1 MVVDLGTRRL
11 RYFIAVAEELS
22 FTRAATRVF
31 VAQQALS
38 QQIRQLERD
47 LGVRLLER
55 SSRHVALTPAGA
67 ALLEEAR
74 QLVAAADSA
83 VERVRR
89 TEAETPNVLRLGFVA
104 DGMREAVR
112 AVLASFEQ
120 AYPKVEVQLV
130 EHSWQD
136 PYVGLRSGACDAGI
150 VTLPSD
156 LASLESVPVGTW
168 PPCVVQS
175 KTQPLTSA
183 GSLSA
188 DDLRSMPTVW
198 YDVPGSSF
206 YTRWNVGEPT
216 VRAQTT
222 LAWIAAVAT
231 GRGVGVLSSA
241 VRDLYALPGFQYA
254 LPDFDYLPV
263 TGLPDITLAIAA
275 RADDPDPL
283 VRGLLRHARAQVRG
297 V

>member
-11 RYFIAVAEELS
+11 RYFIAVAEELN
-22 FTRAATRVF
+22 FTRAAARVF

-47 LGVRLLER
+47 LGVDLLER
-55 SSRHVALTPAGA
+55 NTRCVTLTPAGA
-67 ALLEEAR
+67 VLLDEAR
-74 QLVAAADSA
+74 QLVAAAESA

-89 TEAETPNVLRLGFVA
+89 TAAGERRVLRLGFVA

-112 AVLASFEQ
+112 AVLANFEQ
-120 AYPKVEVQLV
+120 AYPKVEVLLV
-130 EHSWQD
+130 EHPWQD
-136 PYVGLRSGACDAGI
+136 PYVGLQSGACDAGI

-156 LASLESVPVGTW
+156 LAGLDSVPVGTW

-175 KTQPLTSA
+175 KTRPLTA
-183 GSLSA
+183 ARSLSA

-198 YDVPGSSF
+198 YDVPGASF
-206 YTRWNVGEPT
+206 YTRWNVGEPA

-222 LAWIAAVAT
+222 LAWIGAVAT

-241 VRDLYALPGFQYA
+241 VRDLYAAPSFQYA
-254 LPDFDYLPV
+254 FPDFDYLPV
-263 TGLPDITLAIAA
+263 TGLPDMTLAIAA
-275 RADDPDPL
+275 RAGDPDPV
-283 VRGLLRHARAQVRG
+283 VRGLLRHAQVRDPDL
-297 V
+297 